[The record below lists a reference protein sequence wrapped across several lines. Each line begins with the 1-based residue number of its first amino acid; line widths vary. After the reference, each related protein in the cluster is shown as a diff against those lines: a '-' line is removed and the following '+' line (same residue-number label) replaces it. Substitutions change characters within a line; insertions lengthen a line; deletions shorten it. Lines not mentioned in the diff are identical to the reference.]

1 MADDYLPVSTQSVF
15 NSEGDLIGTI
25 YISIDGPSFY
35 KEIGKNSRII
45 PVEEQGLD

>member
-25 YISIDGPSFY
+25 YVSIDGPSFY
-35 KEIGKNSRII
+35 KEIGEV
-45 PVEEQGLD
+45 PEFVQVEEQGID